1 MALFGVIG
9 LDADDTLW
17 QNERNYN
24 QAQSEF
30 AQILGQYHSEEWVRE
45 RLLVTETRNLE
56 HFGYGIKSF
65 ILSMI
70 ETAVELTEGRV
81 TGQDVGRLVELA
93 RGMVNAPVE
102 LLPGVAEVIPL
113 LAKHH
118 RLALITKGDLLDQE
132 RKLENSGLAPY
143 FAEVEVVSQKTSAV
157 YAHLLRRYEVA
168 PNRFVMVGNSL
179 RSDVLPVLS
188 LGGHA
193 IHIPHETTWAHE
205 QAEAPRPGTPGFY
218 SLPDFTALPELLQKL
233 ETGERYK
240 KGSSKLAET
249 ADY

>member
-1 MALFGVIG
+1 MAIFGVIG

-17 QNERNYN
+17 HNERNYN

-30 AQILGQYHSEEWVRE
+30 AKILGQYHNEEWVRE
-45 RLLVTETRNLE
+45 RLYITETRNLE

-81 TGQDVGRLVELA
+81 TGQDIGRLVELA
-93 RGMVNAPVE
+93 RGMINAPVE
-102 LLPGVAEVIPL
+102 LLPGVAQAIPL
-113 LAKHH
+113 LAEHH

-132 RKLENSGLAPY
+132 RKLENSGLSRY
-143 FAEVEVVSQKTSAV
+143 FSEVEVVSQKTPAV
-157 YAHLLRRYEVA
+157 YAQLLRRFEVA

-193 IHIPHETTWAHE
+193 VYIPHETTWAHE
-205 QAEAPRPGTPGFY
+205 QAEMPRPGTPGFH
-218 SLPDFTALPELLQKL
+218 SLADFTGLPALLQKL
-233 ETGERYK
+233 ENGERFK
-240 KGSSKLAET
+240 KGSSNMANF
-249 ADY
+249 ADL